1 MSYILEALKKSEN
14 ERNRE
19 EIPGLG
25 ADHSRH
31 YSVREERRPPI
42 LKWVLVSIALSSVV
56 FCLGWWF
63 FQGKSSP
70 ESVDQPLVALLAS
83 APLPVPAEVIKPV
96 SPKAQ
101 TAIPEQIHKEN
112 DKDDTPVVAS
122 LSDPLPVESVESV
135 VVPDPVPENIDI
147 LLLEELPEAIRNK
160 IPSLSFAG
168 HVYAIEGS
176 QRMIMIN
183 MRVVREGALVEPDL
197 ILEEI
202 EENGVILRYGEVTFR
217 VNLF

>member
-14 ERNRE
+14 ERSRDK
-19 EIPGLG
+19 IPGLG

-42 LKWVLVSIALSSVV
+42 VKWVLVSIALSSV
-56 FCLGWWF
+56 FLCLGWWL
-63 FQGKSSP
+63 FQGKQSV
-70 ESVDQPLVALLAS
+70 EIVDQPLVALITPAS
-83 APLPVPAEVIKPV
+83 LPVTTDIIEPV
-96 SPKAQ
+96 SPKPQ
-101 TAIPEQIHKEN
+101 TSVQEQIYKKN
-112 DKDDTPVVAS
+112 DKDDAPVVAS
-122 LSDPLPVESVESV
+122 LSVPLPVESVESDA
-135 VVPDPVPENIDI
+135 VPDPVPEDIDI
-147 LLLEELPEAIRNK
+147 LLLEELPEAIRDK

-168 HVYAIEGS
+168 HVYAIERS

-183 MRVVREGALVEPDL
+183 MHVVREGAMVEPDL

-217 VNLF
+217 INLF